1 MIEERFLLATQRI
14 GQMETEAV
22 LQKEFT
28 EYFQKA
34 AALVRMLVE
43 EYDYIRQG
51 NLQRADLEEL
61 KAHNSRLYA
70 EILPGAYET
79 SYADPAYAVQRLG
92 EEYGRL
98 LSYVYTQLRGLIPA
112 VYEQQPE
119 ELVIHLELLLEMY
132 TAFVCAQEETGE
144 LPVYEQIRQ
153 IVYWFVSD
161 YSEEHIR
168 QRNREQL
175 DPACDFAVRIIMES
189 DLSDLRYLYYFGEHI
204 TDSELRTA
212 QHLAQI
218 DAKQLQLMADTY
230 TEGYRIGFE
239 VGNKD
244 LSKKRVVNIRY
255 RLGFELM
262 IRQAIQ
268 NFQKMGLQPTV
279 YRAAM
284 GSVHKIGYYGAVTNK
299 QFEYDHKEDEALY
312 LDKQMVHRRLEVM
325 QTVFEQNKELAAV
338 HAGPAVV
345 ETFGEEP
352 FAPKSKPEALR
363 LSEAQQK
370 LSVEYRSAAGEMTN
384 RYMKGEERSFTI
396 IAFPRPE
403 IGAAYEA
410 IFDEVIRINTLDY
423 TLYQTIQQTIIDTLN
438 GGDYVQIKGMNG
450 NKTDLC
456 VALRRL
462 EHPERE
468 DVFENCVADV
478 NIPVGEVFTSPQLE
492 GTNGVL
498 HVSRVFLN
506 ELEYKNLQMTFQDG
520 MTTDYT
526 CTNFEQEEENRKLI
540 RDQVLCH
547 HDSLPM
553 GEFAIGTNTTAYVVA
568 EKYQIADKLPI
579 LIAEKMGPH
588 FAVGDTC
595 YSHTEDVK
603 IYNPNG
609 KEIVA
614 KDNTISKQRTQDPAK
629 AYFNCHTD
637 ITIPYDE
644 LGELAVVKAGGERI
658 MIIEKGRFV
667 LKGCEELNLA
677 FVQSEN
683 S

>member
-14 GQMETEAV
+14 RQIKTEAV

-28 EYFQKA
+28 DYFQKA
-34 AALVRMLVE
+34 AALIRMLVE

-79 SYADPAYAVQRLG
+79 SYADPAYAVQQLG
-92 EEYGRL
+92 GEYGKL

-112 VYEQQPE
+112 VYEQKLE
-119 ELVIHLELLLEMY
+119 ELTIRLELLLEIY
-132 TAFVCAQEETGE
+132 AAFVCEKEETGE

-161 YSEEHIR
+161 YAEDHIR

-175 DPACDFAVRIIMES
+175 DPACDFAVRIIMDS
-189 DLSDLRYLYYFGEHI
+189 DLRDLRYLYYFGEHI

-212 QHLAQI
+212 QHLAQL

-244 LSKKRVVNIRY
+244 LSKKRVVNIHY
-255 RLGFELM
+255 RLGFERM
-262 IRQAIQ
+262 IRQAIL

-279 YRAAM
+279 YRAAI
-284 GSVHKIGYYGAVTNK
+284 GSVHKSGYYGAVTNK

-384 RYMKGEERSFTI
+384 RYMKGDERSFTI

-403 IGAAYEA
+403 IGTAYEE

-438 GGDYVQIKGMNG
+438 GGAYVKVKGMNG

-462 EHPERE
+462 ENPERE

-520 MTTDYT
+520 MITAYT
-526 CTNFEQEEENRKLI
+526 CTNFEQEEENKKLI

-614 KDNTISKQRTQDPAK
+614 KDNAISKQRTIDPAK

-644 LGELAVVKAGGERI
+644 LGELAVVKADGEQT

-667 LKGCEELNLA
+667 LAGCEELNLA
-677 FVQSEN
+677 FEQN
-683 S
+683 RNR